1 MLVHRIRKTVVRLRE
16 KMGEIEMLNFLLGAA
31 VAVICICLGVVL
43 GKAVDE

>member
-1 MLVHRIRKTVVRLRE
+1 MACSIDMKRCCVGE
-16 KMGEIEMLNFLLGAA
+16 KSKMLNFLLGAA

>member
-1 MLVHRIRKTVVRLRE
+1 MACLIDMNLCYAAKGL
-16 KMGEIEMLNFLLGAA
+16 KMVNFILGAA